1 MWITFIATAF
11 AAAICLSMVNLAAQL
26 NATALN
32 KDRGVTNPPVV
43 EHTLGSHKTS

>member
-1 MWITFIATAF
+1 MWVTIIATAF

-32 KDRGVTNPPVV
+32 KDRNLANPPVV
-43 EHTLGSHKTS
+43 EHTLNNPKTS